1 MSALE
6 NPSTRPA
13 SAAPDRWNRAW
24 SWLAAHQRLV
34 LGAAVAFQ
42 LLVLAGMILLKTSVL
57 ITGDTVLLRVQPV
70 DPRDLFRGEYVI
82 LGYSFSVVPPS
93 KVAGLQVPPEGSN
106 GLTVY
111 AILEPEDD
119 RGHWQATR
127 FSATPPQGVK
137 FIKGRYGPWDR
148 VSYGIESFF
157 VQQGRGRGYEQAVRD
172 RRLVAKVA
180 LGKNGQAVLRELIIE

>member
-1 MSALE
+1 M
-6 NPSTRPA
+6 
-13 SAAPDRWNRAW
+13 SAAPGRWDPVWA
-24 SWLAAHQRLV
+24 WLAAHQRLV
-34 LGAAVAFQ
+34 LGATVAFQ

-57 ITGDTVLLRVQPV
+57 MTGETVLLRVQPV

-82 LGYSFSVVPPS
+82 LGYAFSVVPPE
-93 KVAGLQVPPEGSN
+93 KVAGLHVPPEGSN

-127 FSATPPQGVK
+127 FSATPPQGAK
-137 FIKGRYGPWDR
+137 YIKGRYGPWNR
-148 VSYGIESFF
+148 VNYGIESFF
-157 VQQGRGRGYEQAVRD
+157 VQAGRGREYEQAVRD
-172 RRLVAKVA
+172 RRLAAKVA